1 MFVSV
6 TLEVAD
12 IKSKK
17 EKYAE
22 GPCATQSRYLKC
34 LTIERYLSNMLPV
47 ALETYLCK
55 YGIIW
60 SKSVSHV

>member
-6 TLEVAD
+6 TLEVSD

-17 EKYAE
+17 EKCAE

-34 LTIERYLSNMLPV
+34 LTVKRYLSNILPV
-47 ALETYLCK
+47 ALETYLCE
-55 YGIIW
+55 YAIL
-60 SKSVSHV
+60 

>member
-22 GPCATQSRYLKC
+22 D
-34 LTIERYLSNMLPV
+34 PV
-47 ALETYLCK
+47 PLRAD
-55 YGIIW
+55 IW
-60 SKSVSHV
+60 SALLLKDIYQTYCQ